1 MAEIKKKC
9 LLILIFYF
17 ILMIVLELFYRNSLF
32 KYSLNYIVTIQQKYT
47 EKTFLYKYIKIMEK
61 IFDQTITLLITIFLC
76 IFFSIKDSFIF
87 QYTFSMSAYFNS
99 AIKLIYMNKR
109 PFWENNEIIYDK
121 CSAGFGN
128 PSGHSARSTMI
139 YLSFYFFLTNTS
151 FFKDAKNKILK
162 YILIIPFL
170 IIVFTIMYS
179 RVFDGKHTFNQIFF
193 GFSWGIFFLIL
204 WYYTLDLPNYNS
216 TEFLML
222 LNNQFFIIF
231 FAIIFYTF
239 CFSVYFITN
248 GISDL
253 NELNKELPEKCRG
266 LDENEKFFKTGLL
279 SCLKSSFVIGGFLG
293 FILVK
298 RIGNSL
304 DCNDDEELICFKNDN
319 LSKRIIKIISFSM
332 FFILCNIFI
341 SKIKIK
347 SDIFLIVIIIN
358 IIQNILKGF
367 LCFGPGIIIG
377 YFINQ
382 KIFPL
387 DEELNHPFI
396 DIETTKA

>member
-1 MAEIKKKC
+1 
-9 LLILIFYF
+9 
-17 ILMIVLELFYRNSLF
+17 MIALELFYRNSLF

-193 GFSWGIFFLIL
+193 GFSWGIFF
-204 WYYTLDLPNYNS
+204 
-216 TEFLML
+216 
-222 LNNQFFIIF
+222 
-231 FAIIFYTF
+231 
-239 CFSVYFITN
+239 
-248 GISDL
+248 
-253 NELNKELPEKCRG
+253 
-266 LDENEKFFKTGLL
+266 
-279 SCLKSSFVIGGFLG
+279 
-293 FILVK
+293 
-298 RIGNSL
+298 
-304 DCNDDEELICFKNDN
+304 
-319 LSKRIIKIISFSM
+319 
-332 FFILCNIFI
+332 
-341 SKIKIK
+341 
-347 SDIFLIVIIIN
+347 
-358 IIQNILKGF
+358 
-367 LCFGPGIIIG
+367 
-377 YFINQ
+377 
-382 KIFPL
+382 
-387 DEELNHPFI
+387 
-396 DIETTKA
+396 